1 MAAIGPIPS
10 VGGIDRLAGASGPA
24 PIGLASPADPLAS
37 GGAAPPIGG
46 LGSTSIGGVAQPIAG
61 VAHPSGAGAT
71 SGAAAPSPVGSG
83 QSFLDTLGDSFG
95 QLNQQLVTADLSM
108 ADFAAGGS
116 SDLHTVMLQMQEASL
131 GLKLGVQV
139 RDKFL
144 EAYQEIMRLQV

>member
-1 MAAIGPIPS
+1 MAAIGSIPALGA
-10 VGGIDRLAGASGPA
+10 VDRLAATTAPGSIGQAAS
-24 PIGLASPADPLAS
+24 ADPLA
-37 GGAAPPIGG
+37 IGG
-46 LGSTSIGGVAQPIAG
+46 LGAPGA
-61 VAHPSGAGAT
+61 AGAT
-71 SGAAAPSPVGSG
+71 TPASAPGTSSGPG
-83 QSFLDTLGDSFG
+83 QSFLDMLGSSFG
-95 QLNQQLVTADLSM
+95 QLNQQLVTADLSL

>member
-1 MAAIGPIPS
+1 VTTMAAIGPIPAI
-10 VGGIDRLAGASGPA
+10 GGIDRLATASGPA
-24 PIGLASPADPLAS
+24 PIGLASPADPLAT
-37 GGAAPPIGG
+37 GGIT
-46 LGSTSIGGVAQPIAG
+46 STGVGGVAPT
-61 VAHPSGAGAT
+61 SGAGAPA
-71 SGAAAPSPVGSG
+71 GPA

-95 QLNQQLVTADLSM
+95 QLNQQLVTADLSL